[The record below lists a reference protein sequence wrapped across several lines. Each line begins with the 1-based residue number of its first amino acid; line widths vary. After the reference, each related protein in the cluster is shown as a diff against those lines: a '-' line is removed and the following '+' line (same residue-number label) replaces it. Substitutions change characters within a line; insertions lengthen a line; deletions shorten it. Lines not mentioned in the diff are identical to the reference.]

1 MPYLTNA
8 DLPAS
13 LRRRLP
19 EHAQD
24 IYRSAFN
31 NAWDRYGDSDPGRR
45 EEIAHRVAW
54 SAVKKRY
61 HKVDDVWLPRT
72 DHGFSRIADG
82 Q

>member
-8 DLPAS
+8 DLPPS

-31 NAWDRYGDSDPGRR
+31 NAWDRYGDSNPERR

-61 HKVDDVWLPRT
+61 RKADGVWLPRT
-72 DHGFSRIADG
+72 DYGLSA
-82 Q
+82 